1 MTRRGLLIAA
11 MVAILRASTMSA
23 DAAQACAPVEVI
35 RQRFIDDGGSAAII
49 SDPRGVDAVTEAIK
63 DNNAAPTGISDRY
76 LVVAMRGVVLIYPL
90 RDGQVCAVGKEGVV
104 PIMGPAAADLVKRL
118 QATCGT
124 PL

>member
-11 MVAILRASTMSA
+11 MVAVIRASTLAAAAAVCTPA
-23 DAAQACAPVEVI
+23 DVI

-49 SDPRGVDAVTEAIK
+49 SDPRGVDVVTETIK